1 MATERGR
8 RLLAIDAGTTGIRA
22 MLVAEDGTVAA
33 RGYREF
39 PQSFPQPGWVEHDP
53 DDWWTALK
61 AATEEALAVDGAS
74 MSDIP
79 AIGITNQRETTI
91 VWDRAT
97 LRPVH
102 PAIVWQDRRT
112 APMCERLREE
122 GWDERIR
129 ERTGLVI
136 DPYFSATKIAWILEH
151 VDGARDAAAAGRL
164 AFGTVD
170 SYLIARMTG
179 GARHVTDRTNASRT
193 MAFDI
198 NRLEWDGEILD
209 RLGIPASMLPEV
221 LPSVAD
227 FGVIEAG
234 AYGGAAVP
242 VRGVAGDQQSALFGQ
257 ACSKPG
263 ATKNTY
269 GTGSFVLMHTG
280 ERPVRS
286 AAGLLATVAASAGAS
301 PEYALEG
308 AVFVTGAAIQW
319 LRDGLGLIEAA
330 AEAGPLAAS
339 VPDSG
344 GVVFV
349 PALTGLGAPW
359 WDPYA
364 RGTIVGL
371 SRGTTRAHLVRAT
384 VEAIAHQ
391 SADVIDLMR
400 AEAGLELAEL
410 RVDGGAAAMD
420 LLLQFQADLLGVPV
434 RRAMVHETTAL
445 GAAYLAGIGAGT
457 WSGPE
462 ELQRLWR
469 ADRDFEPR
477 PGTPGSTQAERDR
490 WRRAVERSKGWAAPS
505 EN

>member
-1 MATERGR
+1 MPIAREH
-8 RLLAIDAGTTGIRA
+8 LLAIDAGTTGVRA
-22 MLVAEDGTVAA
+22 MLVAEDGSVAA

-53 DDWWTALK
+53 EDWWTALE
-61 AATEEALAVDGAS
+61 AATADALATANITPRDVR
-74 MSDIP
+74 

-112 APMCERLREE
+112 APMCERLRDE

-129 ERTGLVI
+129 ERTGLLI

-151 VDGARDAAAAGRL
+151 VDGTREAAADGRL

-170 SYLIARMTG
+170 SYLTARMTG
-179 GARHVTDRTNASRT
+179 GSRHVTDRTNASRT

-198 NRLEWDGEILD
+198 NRLEWDEEILD
-209 RLGIPASMLPEV
+209 RLGIPPSMLPEV
-221 LPSVAD
+221 LPSVAE
-227 FGVIEAG
+227 FGATAEGGFVAAG
-234 AYGGAAVP
+234 VP
-242 VRGVAGDQQSALFGQ
+242 VLGVAGDQQASLFGQ
-257 ACSKPG
+257 ACCTPG

-280 ERPVRS
+280 DRPVRS
-286 AAGLLATVAASAGAS
+286 AGGLLATLAASAGAS

-330 AEAGPLAAS
+330 AETGPLAAS

-371 SRGTTRAHLVRAT
+371 SRGTTRAHVARAT

-391 SADVIDLMR
+391 CTDVIELMR
-400 AEAGLELAEL
+400 TEAGLQLAEL

-420 LLLQFQADLLGVPV
+420 ILLQLQADQLGVPV
-434 RRAMVHETTAL
+434 RRALVHETTAL
-445 GAAYLAGIGAGT
+445 GAAYLAGLGAGT

-462 ELQRLWR
+462 ELQALWR
-469 ADRDFEPR
+469 SDSLFEPR
-477 PGTPGSTQAERDR
+477 PDTSATIRGERDR
-490 WRRAVERSKGWAAPS
+490 WRSAVERSKGWAAP
-505 EN
+505 N

>member
-1 MATERGR
+1 MATERG
-8 RLLAIDAGTTGIRA
+8 RLLAIDAGTTGVRA
-22 MLVAEDGTVAA
+22 MLVAEDGSVVA

-39 PQSFPQPGWVEHDP
+39 PQSFPQPGWVEHNP
-53 DDWWTALK
+53 DDWWTALQ
-61 AATEEALAVDGAS
+61 AATADALAAGATS
-74 MSDIP
+74 TGDVS
-79 AIGITNQRETTI
+79 AIGMTNQRETTI

-97 LRPVH
+97 LEPVH

-122 GWDERIR
+122 GWDERIH
-129 ERTGLVI
+129 ERTGLLI

-151 VDGARDAAAAGRL
+151 VDGARGAAAAGRL

-179 GARHVTDRTNASRT
+179 GVRHVTDRTNASRS

-227 FGVIEAG
+227 FGVTASDALVADG
-234 AYGGAAVP
+234 VP
-242 VRGVAGDQQSALFGQ
+242 VRGVAGDQQAALFGQ
-257 ACSKPG
+257 ACSSPG

-280 ERPVRS
+280 DRPVRS
-286 AAGLLATVAASAGAS
+286 AGGLLATVAAGAASS

-384 VEAIAHQ
+384 IEAIAHQ

-400 AEAGLELAEL
+400 AEAGLDLAEL

-420 LLLQFQADLLGVPV
+420 VMLQVQADLLGVPV
-434 RRAMVHETTAL
+434 RRALVHETTAL
-445 GAAYLAGIGAGT
+445 GAAYLAGLGAGT
-457 WSGPE
+457 WSGPA
-462 ELQRLWR
+462 ELRSLWQSDRL
-469 ADRDFEPR
+469 FEPR
-477 PGTPGSTQAERDR
+477 RGSSEATRVERER
-490 WRRAVERSKGWAAPS
+490 WRRAVERSKGWAAP
-505 EN
+505 N